1 MNNPETPNP
10 IPDPENEFKHEVQ
23 CGYGEMPGLVRYG
36 SEELDPD
43 LESAAP
49 SEETQH
55 FDQDLG
61 EVKQLEGQQ
70 KWVEGLGWCHIAL
83 VDPESG
89 GVRVLELENQRY
101 NDLDISDFQNRL

>member
-1 MNNPETPNP
+1 MNSPETPNP

-23 CGYGEMPGLVRYG
+23 NGYGEIPESVRYG
-36 SEELDPD
+36 LEELDPD
-43 LESAAP
+43 IESTTP
-49 SEETQH
+49 SEEIRH

-70 KWVEGLGWCHIAL
+70 MRVEGLGWCHIAL

-101 NDLDISDFQNRL
+101 SDLDISDFQSRL